1 MAPATFVTLQQA
13 KDHLRISTP
22 ADDPGDAALQDQID
36 RAEAVILDYLK
47 DDPPTAGD
55 LVITQ
60 AILLTLAE
68 LDRFRG
74 DDEGAYSQAT
84 TAGDLSPVV
93 TNLLRRKRT
102 PAIA

>member
-1 MAPATFVTLQQA
+1 MAAGFVTLAQA
-13 KDHLRISTP
+13 KAHLRIATP
-22 ADDPGDAALQDQID
+22 ADDPGDVALQDQID

-60 AILLTLAE
+60 AVLLTLAE

-74 DDEGAYSQAT
+74 DDEGAYSQGV

-93 TNLLRRKRT
+93 TNLLRRHRT

>member
-1 MAPATFVTLQQA
+1 MATYVTIAEA
-13 KDHLRISTP
+13 KEHLRIRTP
-22 ADDPGDAALQDQID
+22 ADDPGDAAIQAMLD
-36 RAEAVILDYLK
+36 RAEAIVLDYLK
-47 DDPPTAGD
+47 PQEPPPAATDP
-55 LVITQ
+55 VIAA

-74 DDEGAYSQAT
+74 DDESTYSQAT

-102 PAIA
+102 PALA

>member
-1 MAPATFVTLQQA
+1 MAAFVTLDEA
-13 KDHLRISTP
+13 KAHLRITTP
-22 ADDPGDAALQDQID
+22 ADDPGDAVLQDQLD

-47 DDPPTAGD
+47 DDTPTPPD

-74 DDEGAYSQAT
+74 DDEGSYSQAV

>member
-1 MAPATFVTLQQA
+1 MAQFVTLDQA
-13 KDHLRISTP
+13 KGHLRLSTP
-22 ADDPGDAALQDQID
+22 ADDPGDPVLQDQLD

-47 DDPPTAGD
+47 DNPPTAPD

-60 AILLTLAE
+60 AVLLTLSE

-74 DDEGAYSQAT
+74 DDEASYSQPT
-84 TAGDLSPVV
+84 TAGDLSPIV